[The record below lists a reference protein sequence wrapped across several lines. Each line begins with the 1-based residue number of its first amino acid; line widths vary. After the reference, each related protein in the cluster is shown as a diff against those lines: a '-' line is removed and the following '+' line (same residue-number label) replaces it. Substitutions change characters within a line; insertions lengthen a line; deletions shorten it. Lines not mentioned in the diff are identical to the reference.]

1 MKFEET
7 VIELRKG
14 KEISGFFAEICGIN
28 KISLKEVNNRIKFT
42 EFPMTL
48 SWSELVNILFY
59 GEWSVKE
66 EQGKTFDQV
75 FESFKEGKKIRRKSW
90 SKFSSISNTPCY
102 LPDVRDLLA
111 NDWEV
116 IE

>member
-1 MKFEET
+1 MHFEEA

-28 KISLKEVNNRIKFT
+28 KISLKEGNNRIKFT

-66 EQGKTFDQV
+66 EQGKTFYQV
-75 FESFKEGKKIRRKSW
+75 LEAFKEGKKIRRKIWVDSFI
-90 SKFSSISNTPCY
+90 SKESSYFISSE
-102 LPDVRDLLA
+102 DVRS

-116 IE
+116 I